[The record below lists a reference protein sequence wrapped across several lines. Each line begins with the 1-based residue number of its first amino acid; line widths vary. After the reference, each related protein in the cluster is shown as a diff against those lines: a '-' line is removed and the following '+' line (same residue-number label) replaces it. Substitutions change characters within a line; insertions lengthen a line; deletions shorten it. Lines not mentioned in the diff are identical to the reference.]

1 MFHQF
6 IIPVMATPQRTITNK
21 EDLEIKLKAYI
32 DNVFETISI
41 SKPQNI
47 DLIQLKRE
55 LKTEI
60 SSFISTKCVLPSV
73 YKKDLEDLNRNLKD
87 YYQQNIQSLRTELS
101 QIVGKTGPT
110 GPTGPPGAPG
120 EEGLPGLPGKMGE
133 RGPQGLIGEA
143 GPVGERGPPGLVGKS
158 YQPDPTQL
166 RDIRTDITLLRQ
178 NLNELNGRVTNSG
191 LYKFSAKLDTI
202 ETRLNTI
209 ETNDDLVHLKDTL
222 QNIRTDYNSKLDKTN
237 SKLDAFINYYT
248 ANLDKIPEILLRLDS
263 LFNNNISKADLIKLE
278 SQVDGL
284 RRDTIVRLDKIENDI
299 LPKTFEKIEMYEQL
313 ATKYQD
319 ILKQVDDKISVAV
332 GPIRT
337 NIDTINRR
345 LDDITSSIKELDT
358 RHQELFAN
366 QVEQIRA
373 ILTQVNGLE
382 EENKVT
388 HELILELDG
397 TVKNIVKKINESL
410 GRDALRNKLNI
421 QALETRLDSLEN
433 YRNETD
439 AFRADMT
446 QKYQTIIDRLLQLTS
461 NEEILRKITLLEQTI
476 KTYQGRFTNVDV
488 NIKDILTQI
497 AIIKE
502 ANDKAIQGEL
512 NKVKDSLRR
521 IMTDNINREFE
532 SILLEK
538 TLTKQ
543 LSDLQQKTTLDRTLD
558 INVKLL
564 EPKLNNYLL
573 TRESLAKDLDK
584 LAKTPGGPGLPK
596 YRELSTQLGPIDT
609 EISNI
614 RQQINRLTDKAA
626 ADYTL
631 YIQTTKQTLDGVKKT
646 IETDRQTKLREINNI

>member
-1 MFHQF
+1 
-6 IIPVMATPQRTITNK
+6 
-21 EDLEIKLKAYI
+21 
-32 DNVFETISI
+32 
-41 SKPQNI
+41 
-47 DLIQLKRE
+47 
-55 LKTEI
+55 
-60 SSFISTKCVLPSV
+60 
-73 YKKDLEDLNRNLKD
+73 
-87 YYQQNIQSLRTELS
+87 
-101 QIVGKTGPT
+101 
-110 GPTGPPGAPG
+110 
-120 EEGLPGLPGKMGE
+120 
-133 RGPQGLIGEA
+133 
-143 GPVGERGPPGLVGKS
+143 
-158 YQPDPTQL
+158 
-166 RDIRTDITLLRQ
+166 
-178 NLNELNGRVTNSG
+178 
-191 LYKFSAKLDTI
+191 
-202 ETRLNTI
+202 
-209 ETNDDLVHLKDTL
+209 
-222 QNIRTDYNSKLDKTN
+222 
-237 SKLDAFINYYT
+237 
-248 ANLDKIPEILLRLDS
+248 
-263 LFNNNISKADLIKLE
+263 
-278 SQVDGL
+278 
-284 RRDTIVRLDKIENDI
+284 
-299 LPKTFEKIEMYEQL
+299 
-313 ATKYQD
+313 
-319 ILKQVDDKISVAV
+319 
-332 GPIRT
+332 
-337 NIDTINRR
+337 
-345 LDDITSSIKELDT
+345 
-358 RHQELFAN
+358 
-366 QVEQIRA
+366 
-373 ILTQVNGLE
+373 
-382 EENKVT
+382 
-388 HELILELDG
+388 
-397 TVKNIVKKINESL
+397 
-410 GRDALRNKLNI
+410 
-421 QALETRLDSLEN
+421 
-433 YRNETD
+433 
-439 AFRADMT
+439 MT